1 MEVKQKGEKRK
12 CFWTLHLPSE
22 KQRKSSVL
30 EWIRKSSIWKN
41 VSSSLYAEPAGFPT
55 WATMCCQAECWSLE
69 WLWLILFSIFTFF
82 CLDLTLN
89 FFLCFS
95 GYSHLPKGT
104 IYGKSAVL
112 LDSLSWLL
120 MDCWHSF
127 GFSSLTR
134 FCCFWTEP
142 NPLPTRII
150 CWINFNYIPIIYDLI
165 SYKLHCCV
173 MYWVILLK
181 EIVKFYKHQPLM
193 KDQL

>member
-1 MEVKQKGEKRK
+1 MDGEEISGWHLWSWEGLKHTKQTKMEVKQKGEKRK

-82 CLDLTLN
+82 CSDLTLN

-112 LDSLSWLL
+112 LDSLLASHGLLTQFRLQFINPFLLFLDWAKSIANSDYLLIKFQLYSNNIWL
-120 MDCWHSF
+120 
-127 GFSSLTR
+127 
-134 FCCFWTEP
+134 
-142 NPLPTRII
+142 
-150 CWINFNYIPIIYDLI
+150 NFL
-165 SYKLHCCV
+165 
-173 MYWVILLK
+173 
-181 EIVKFYKHQPLM
+181 
-193 KDQL
+193 